1 MSVAST
7 ASSVSNTA
15 SSAYNAAAG
24 KISAVREELG
34 HIGEEVQNRAATL
47 RKDGKKAAD
56 ILGENI
62 KKQPLTAVAA
72 AFVAGALVASLF
84 SRRS

>member
-7 ASSVSNTA
+7 ASSVANTA
-15 SSAYNAAAG
+15 SSAYNTAAG
-24 KISAVREELG
+24 KVSAVRDELG
-34 HIGEEVQNRAATL
+34 HISDEVQTRAATL
-47 RKDGKKAAD
+47 RKDGQKAAD

-62 KKQPLTAVAA
+62 RKQPVAAVAA

-84 SRRS
+84 GRRH